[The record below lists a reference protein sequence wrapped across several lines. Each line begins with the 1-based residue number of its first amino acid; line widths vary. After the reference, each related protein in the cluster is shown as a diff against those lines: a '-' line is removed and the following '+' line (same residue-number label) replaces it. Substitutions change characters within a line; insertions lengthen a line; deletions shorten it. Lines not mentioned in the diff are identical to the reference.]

1 MRQKIEDAGAAAP
14 SRFLLAEGEQNKNG
28 RHIEGL
34 NMYLESIAREKDLP
48 VEQVRDIFAE
58 SHAQS
63 AKRGGDDVRDGDFR
77 ASIDV
82 GTESIY
88 VYRGWRV
95 LADDE
100 LMENPQGEIM
110 LDSAREINP
119 DANPGDIVA
128 KSFDGALLEKRACVS
143 SAKQHF
149 NQRLREADRNRLL
162 DELLARDERLVGGQ
176 VLRVLRETGDLVV
189 EVMRLECRLPKS
201 QMIPRETLKSGDRV
215 QAVIK
220 EVNPDA
226 AGQPVILSRT
236 SPDFLK
242 LLFQR
247 VVPEIEKGILEII
260 NAVRD
265 PGNRAKI
272 SVRTNDSRVDPV
284 GTCVGIRGSRVQ
296 AVTNELN
303 GERIDIIPWDDD
315 PANFVLRALSPA
327 EITRIAVDSAK
338 KSMDVLVDPE
348 RMAQAIGKSGVNVRL
363 ASDLSG
369 WRLNLRTVEDYEA
382 EEQEK
387 MRVKSAALA
396 QTLNLEEDAARILL
410 EDGFETLEHVAFAE
424 EDELLEVSGFQL
436 DQVRELQ
443 LRARAQVEKEEA
455 ALAEKRGGQ
464 ESALVEFAAGDEEFL
479 QALARRD
486 IFTLEDFA
494 ELETDEFLEF
504 YEIESSDAEERI
516 MQARRAAGYF
526 DDDDEGEE
534 NGETAAAK

>member
-1 MRQKIEDAGAAAP
+1 MN
-14 SRFLLAEGEQNKNG
+14 LAKGD
-28 RHIEGL
+28 L
-34 NMYLESIAREKDLP
+34 DLYLQSIAREKDLP
-48 VEQVRDIFAE
+48 FEQVREIFAE
-58 SHAQS
+58 ALAQS
-63 AKRGGDDVRDGDFR
+63 AKRGGNDVRDAEFR
-77 ASIDV
+77 VNIDEEGV
-82 GTESIY
+82 ISAF
-88 VYRGWRV
+88 RRWRV

-100 LMENPQGEIM
+100 LMENPQGEMM
-110 LDSAREINP
+110 LDSALEINP
-119 DANPGDIVA
+119 EAVAGDMVEAGFDSAN
-128 KSFDGALLEKRACVS
+128 LEIRSCVH

-149 NQRLREADRNRLL
+149 NQRLREADRRRLL
-162 DELLARDERLVGGQ
+162 DELLAREEPLVGGQ
-176 VLRVLRETGDLVV
+176 VMRVLRDTGDVIV

-215 QAVIK
+215 QAFIK
-220 EVNPDA
+220 EVNRDA
-226 AGQPVILSRT
+226 IGQPVILSRT
-236 SPDFLK
+236 SPEFLK

-272 SVRTNDSRVDPV
+272 SVRTNDTRVDPV

-315 PANFVLRALSPA
+315 PANFVLRALAPA
-327 EITRIAVDSAK
+327 EITRIAVDSVK

-369 WRLNLRTVEDYEA
+369 WRLNLRTVEDYEI

-387 MRVKSAALA
+387 MRIKSAALA
-396 QTLNLEEDAARILL
+396 LALNLEEDAARILL

-424 EDELLEVSGFQL
+424 EEELLEVSGFQP

-443 LRARAQVEKEEA
+443 IRAREQVEKEEA
-455 ALAEKRGGQ
+455 ALAEKRGRQ
-464 ESALVEFAAGDEEFL
+464 ETALVEFAAGDDEFL
-479 QALARRD
+479 QALARHD
-486 IFTLEDFA
+486 IFTLVDFA
-494 ELETDEFLEF
+494 DLATDEFLEIH
-504 YEIESSDAEERI
+504 EIEAQDAEARI
-516 MQARRAAGYF
+516 TRAREAAGYF
-526 DDDDEGEE
+526 DDDTEE
-534 NGETAAAK
+534 NGETVPAA